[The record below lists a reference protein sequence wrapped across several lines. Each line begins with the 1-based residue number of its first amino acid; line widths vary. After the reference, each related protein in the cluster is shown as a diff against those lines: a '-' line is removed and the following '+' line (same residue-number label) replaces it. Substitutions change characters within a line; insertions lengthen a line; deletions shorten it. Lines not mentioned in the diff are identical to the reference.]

1 MREFVEFIP
10 TGICSRKITFEIED
24 GKIHNLKFYG
34 GCNGNLSAI
43 AKLVEGSDAETTA
56 MILRGNQCR
65 DKGTSCADQLAI
77 AIEEALGLN
86 SENRKAS

>member
-34 GCNGNLSAI
+34 GCSGNLRAI
-43 AKLVEGSDAETTA
+43 STLLEGSDAVQTA
-56 MILRGNQCR
+56 RLLRGNQCR

-77 AIEEALGLN
+77 AIEQALSLDGEA
-86 SENRKAS
+86 RIAS

>member
-34 GCNGNLSAI
+34 GCNGNLKAI
-43 AKLVEGSDAETTA
+43 AVLLEGYDAVEAAKL
-56 MILRGNQCR
+56 LRGNQCR

-77 AIEEALGLN
+77 AIEEAMNLN